1 MIRASQSLAEPPIRV
16 FLVDDHPAL
25 RQGLRSLL
33 GRHRDID
40 VVGEAGDGLAALE
53 SVAALKPDVV
63 IMDLALPRLGGVAA
77 TGWIKTMYPD
87 VEVLV
92 LTGSTER
99 AYLPLLLAAG
109 AAGYLLKEGR
119 PDDVLRAIRAVA
131 AGGCYLDPALDVSVN
146 APA

>member
-1 MIRASQSLAEPPIRV
+1 MMRASASAAASPIRV
-16 FLVDDHPAL
+16 FLVDDHPVL

-33 GRHRDID
+33 GRQRDID

-53 SVAALKPDVV
+53 CVAALRPDVV
-63 IMDLALPRLGGVAA
+63 IMDLALPRLGGVEA
-77 TGWIKTMYPD
+77 TGWIKTMFPD

-92 LTGSTER
+92 LTGSAER
-99 AYLPLLLAAG
+99 GYLPLLLAAG

-131 AGGCYLDPALDVSVN
+131 AGGCYLDPALEI
-146 APA
+146 